1 MEVLRNLNA
10 TTQRVYRFLYKQG
23 GKPVGVHE
31 VQNGL
36 ALSSPSVAHYHI
48 RKLVE
53 QGLAKEVAGGYVVD
67 KVVFENMIRIRRSVI
82 PFQTTYLALF
92 VSTFVIMLTVFRPA
106 AVSSV
111 YIFAILVNAIAIGA
125 FLYETVKSLRQKL

>member
-1 MEVLRNLNA
+1 MNS

-23 GKPVGVHE
+23 GKPVGVHD

-53 QGLAKEVAGGYVVD
+53 QGLAKEEAGGYVVD
-67 KVVFENMIRIRRSVI
+67 KVIFENMIRIRRSVI

-92 VSTFVIMLTVFRPA
+92 VSTLLLMLTVFRSDA
-106 AVSSV
+106 TSGV
-111 YIFAILVNAIAIGA
+111 YFFALLVNVIAVGI
-125 FLYETVKSLRQKL
+125 FLYETLKSLRQKF